1 MKRENKIMIH
11 LCVGNNEQAEE
22 YDKGN
27 DKREKMKSRISE
39 IGNKIFND
47 IKSEVKLRLIRPQKY
62 MRV

>member
-1 MKRENKIMIH
+1 MKRENKIMIY
-11 LCVGNNEQAEE
+11 LCVGNKEQAEE
-22 YDKGN
+22 YDMEN

-62 MRV
+62 IKI